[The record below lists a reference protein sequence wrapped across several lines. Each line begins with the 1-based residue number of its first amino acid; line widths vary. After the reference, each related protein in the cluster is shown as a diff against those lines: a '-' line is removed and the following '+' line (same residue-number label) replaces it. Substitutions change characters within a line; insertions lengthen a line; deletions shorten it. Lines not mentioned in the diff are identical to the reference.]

1 MGGFTMKSRLLKG
14 ISCLLAC
21 VMLLEATLLYF
32 TKDVYSNEN
41 VIALKKE
48 AVKWIEDSQNE
59 DGSWGKS
66 LGIYNTAEV
75 LKYTGKQN
83 LSGDVRE
90 KAVKYLDTAYEN
102 NNDDLYRKNS
112 INEITTED
120 KIKKIIKMQ
129 NNDGSFSVSD
139 EYKGD
144 IFDTLLAL
152 EAMLSSELMNKK
164 SMEKAVLFVLSNQK
178 EDGSFSYTGK
188 KDGGV
193 YITAYAAFILK
204 KYISENGGKESEK
217 LALNRANEY
226 LVSKENEIIGNDEES
241 LMNLLMITIA
251 LTEIDANRTL
261 QRIEKAGKE
270 IKQDGSLNQDECLT
284 AMFVYAIDEYLTF
297 VRDESVISGPQITG
311 IAINSDENITAYTD
325 IKVVPEIIGIND
337 EKHEVSVC
345 MGNESTAYVKG
356 TETDDGY
363 VINTKNLEPGEYYI
377 VTMVT
382 DKESGQVLAI
392 KRKQVEIS
400 EGIKIFKSVL
410 NYSPKAV
417 SVNTKKEI
425 KFKLKAEM
433 GTNTDTDI
441 DININVENQNGE
453 NVYKDNHSIEAGTNT
468 KYIECN
474 DFSFISQANTA
485 DLYTVT
491 VRYKNK
497 NTVIKTD
504 RALIKVFDEENENRI
519 DIKYEAD
526 KDEIN
531 DDDTHVNVK
540 FNMQGI
546 GLSENIKR
554 RPMDI
559 VIILDNSGSMRTEDW
574 KNAEEGAKIIVNY
587 MQPEDRALI
596 RYVNRGNA
604 ETGFSNDKEY
614 LNEVLSRGVWL
625 WGGTPIYSSINNSI
639 NDLKN
644 SEYRDKVIY
653 LFSDGE
659 RWGDS
664 PEINVKELKDLNIT
678 IYSVFLEANASEES
692 RVEAKKTMQYIAD
705 ISDGV
710 ALSAPTN
717 DEIAECVAKL
727 ANDIFMVAGKN
738 IELKMKLNKDINPDD
753 IEFSNAPDEIIKND
767 DGTNTLLFKT
777 GYLSVGQDNN
787 MEMKVP
793 VTGIADDEIINL
805 MDEITLS
812 YTNEND
818 EKVELKLDPLTVK
831 RKITTEIVE
840 TEPETKQSTE
850 EAVDKKGI
858 YAKNVIP
865 KESDEQGKAIKGN
878 VSVDNTDMET
888 GDTAKIS
895 YVIENKGQEKEN
907 GILKISAINIK
918 NKNVTE
924 LENKETKI
932 GQGDKI
938 TETIDTDT
946 SLLGEGNFLIIYQFV
961 TDDEVILLD
970 EAGFKLTDHAYNFK
984 IQCTDGGSIISET
997 NDAYKEGQSISLEAK
1012 ADDGYIFAGWECD
1025 YGAFSD
1031 RYDKS
1036 TMFTMPGNDVTV
1048 KAVFAKKKNMEN
1060 HDNSISE
1067 YVTKDNSGENPGNEI
1082 TTQKAV
1088 KKDGNSNVKG
1098 RSEKSEKNSA
1108 TTKGKHEKNAN
1119 ISGKHKKWYGK
1130 NDSIKKNS
1138 DGIKTYNV
1146 DENNQNNKEIKSG
1159 SPVKTGDFE
1168 TRKTIAA
1175 LMIIQFISIIVII
1188 FMAGKKEKEE
1198 Q

>member
-120 KIKKIIKMQ
+120 KIKEIIKMQ

-144 IFDTLLAL
+144 TFDTLLAL

-226 LVSKENEIIGNDEES
+226 LVSKESEIIGNDEES

-345 MGNESTAYVKG
+345 MGNASTAYVKG

-363 VINTKNLEPGEYYI
+363 VINTKNMKPGEYYI

-382 DKESGQVLAI
+382 DKESGQVLSI

-497 NTVIKTD
+497 NMVIKTD

-526 KDEIN
+526 KDEIT
-531 DDDTHVNVK
+531 DDDKYVNVK
-540 FNMQGI
+540 FDMQGI

-596 RYVNRGNA
+596 RYINKGNA
-604 ETGFSNDKEY
+604 ITAFSNDKEY
-614 LNEVLSRGVWL
+614 LNEVLNRGVWL
-625 WGGTPIYSSINNSI
+625 WGGTPIYGSINNSI
-639 NDLKN
+639 NDFKN
-644 SEYRDKVIY
+644 SENRDKVIY

-659 RWGDS
+659 RSADS
-664 PEINVKELKDLNIT
+664 GTLNVKQITEQNIT
-678 IYSVFLEANASEES
+678 IYSVFLESNASESS

-787 MEMKVP
+787 MEMKMP
-793 VTGIADDEIINL
+793 VSVSGNEEIINL

-818 EKVELKLDPLTVK
+818 EKVELKLDPLTIK

-858 YAKNVIP
+858 YAKNIIP

-888 GDTAKIS
+888 GDAAKIS

-924 LENKETKI
+924 LEI
-932 GQGDKI
+932 
-938 TETIDTDT
+938 
-946 SLLGEGNFLIIYQFV
+946 
-961 TDDEVILLD
+961 
-970 EAGFKLTDHAYNFK
+970 
-984 IQCTDGGSIISET
+984 
-997 NDAYKEGQSISLEAK
+997 
-1012 ADDGYIFAGWECD
+1012 
-1025 YGAFSD
+1025 
-1031 RYDKS
+1031 
-1036 TMFTMPGNDVTV
+1036 
-1048 KAVFAKKKNMEN
+1048 
-1060 HDNSISE
+1060 
-1067 YVTKDNSGENPGNEI
+1067 
-1082 TTQKAV
+1082 
-1088 KKDGNSNVKG
+1088 
-1098 RSEKSEKNSA
+1098 
-1108 TTKGKHEKNAN
+1108 
-1119 ISGKHKKWYGK
+1119 
-1130 NDSIKKNS
+1130 
-1138 DGIKTYNV
+1138 
-1146 DENNQNNKEIKSG
+1146 
-1159 SPVKTGDFE
+1159 
-1168 TRKTIAA
+1168 RK
-1175 LMIIQFISIIVII
+1175 
-1188 FMAGKKEKEE
+1188 
-1198 Q
+1198 

>member
-1 MGGFTMKSRLLKG
+1 MKSRLLKG

-32 TKDVYSNEN
+32 SKDVYSNEN

-144 IFDTLLAL
+144 TFDTLLAL

-164 SMEKAVLFVLSNQK
+164 SMEKAVIFVLSNQK
-178 EDGSFSYTGK
+178 EDGSFSYNGK

-226 LVSKENEIIGNDEES
+226 LISKESEIIGNDEES

-311 IAINSDENITAYTD
+311 IVINSDENITAYTD

-363 VINTKNLEPGEYYI
+363 VINTKNMEPGEYYI

-382 DKESGQVLAI
+382 DKESGQVVAI

-474 DFSFISQANTA
+474 DFSFMSQADTD

-546 GLSENIKR
+546 GLSETIKR

-574 KNAEEGAKIIVNY
+574 NISEEGAKIIVNY

-717 DEIAECVAKL
+717 DEITECVAKL

-767 DGTNTLLFKT
+767 DGTNTLLFKQ
-777 GYLSVGQDNN
+777 GYISVGQDNN
-787 MEMKVP
+787 MEMKMP
-793 VTGIADDEIINL
+793 VSVSGNEEIINL

-818 EKVELKLDPLTVK
+818 EKVELKLDPLTIK

-932 GQGDKI
+932 GQGEKI

-961 TDDEVILLD
+961 TDDEVILMD

-984 IQCTDGGSIISET
+984 IQCSDGGSVVSKFMET
-997 NDAYKEGQSISLEAK
+997 YKEGQTISLKAK

-1067 YVTKDNSGENPGNEI
+1067 SVTKDNSGEKPGNEI

-1108 TTKGKHEKNAN
+1108 STKEKHEKNAN
-1119 ISGKHKKWYGK
+1119 ISGKHKKEYGK

>member
-120 KIKKIIKMQ
+120 KIKEIIKMQ

-363 VINTKNLEPGEYYI
+363 VINTKNMEPGEYYI

-382 DKESGQVLAI
+382 DKESGQVVAI

-417 SVNTKKEI
+417 SVNTK
-425 KFKLKAEM
+425 
-433 GTNTDTDI
+433 
-441 DININVENQNGE
+441 
-453 NVYKDNHSIEAGTNT
+453 
-468 KYIECN
+468 YIECN
-474 DFSFISQANTA
+474 DFSFMSQADTD

-526 KDEIN
+526 KDEIT
-531 DDDTHVNVK
+531 DDDKYVNVK
-540 FNMQGI
+540 FDMQGI

-664 PEINVKELKDLNIT
+664 PEINVNELKDLNIT

-777 GYLSVGQDNN
+777 GYISVGQDNN
-787 MEMKVP
+787 MEMKMP
-793 VTGIADDEIINL
+793 VSVSGNEEIINL

-818 EKVELKLDPLTVK
+818 EKVELKLDPLTIK

-850 EAVDKKGI
+850 ETVDKKTT
-858 YAKNVIP
+858 YAKNILP

-932 GQGDKI
+932 GQGEKI

-961 TDDEVILLD
+961 TDDEVILMD

-984 IQCTDGGSIISET
+984 IQCSDGGSVVSKFMET
-997 NDAYKEGQSISLEAK
+997 YKEGQTISLKAK

-1067 YVTKDNSGENPGNEI
+1067 SVTKDNSGEKPGNEI
-1082 TTQKAV
+1082 TTQKVV

-1108 TTKGKHEKNAN
+1108 TTKEKHEKNAN
-1119 ISGKHKKWYGK
+1119 ISGKHKKEYGK

>member
-1 MGGFTMKSRLLKG
+1 MKSRLLKG

-120 KIKKIIKMQ
+120 KIKEIIKMQ

-144 IFDTLLAL
+144 TFDTLLAL

-226 LVSKENEIIGNDEES
+226 LVSKESEIIGNDEES

-345 MGNESTAYVKG
+345 MGNASTAYVKG

-363 VINTKNLEPGEYYI
+363 VINTKNMKPGEYYI

-382 DKESGQVLAI
+382 DKESGQVLSI

-497 NTVIKTD
+497 NMVIKTD

-526 KDEIN
+526 KDEIT
-531 DDDTHVNVK
+531 DDDKYVNVK
-540 FNMQGI
+540 FDMQGI

-596 RYVNRGNA
+596 RYINKGNA
-604 ETGFSNDKEY
+604 ITAFSNDKEY
-614 LNEVLSRGVWL
+614 LNEVLNRGVWL
-625 WGGTPIYSSINNSI
+625 WGGTPIYGSINNSI
-639 NDLKN
+639 NDFKN
-644 SEYRDKVIY
+644 SENRDKVIY

-659 RWGDS
+659 RSADS
-664 PEINVKELKDLNIT
+664 GTLNVKQITEQNIT
-678 IYSVFLEANASEES
+678 IYSVFLESNASESS

-787 MEMKVP
+787 MEMKMP
-793 VTGIADDEIINL
+793 VSVSGNEEIINL

-818 EKVELKLDPLTVK
+818 EKVELKLDPLTIK

-858 YAKNVIP
+858 YAKNIIP

-888 GDTAKIS
+888 GDAAKIS

-924 LENKETKI
+924 LENKEVEI
-932 GQGDKI
+932 GQGEKI

-946 SLLGEGNFLIIYQFV
+946 SLLGEGNFLIIYQLV
-961 TDDEVILLD
+961 TDDEVILMD

-984 IQCTDGGSIISET
+984 IQCTDGGSVVSKFMET
-997 NDAYKEGQSISLEAK
+997 YKEGQTISLEAK
-1012 ADDGYIFAGWECD
+1012 ADDGYIFAGWECN

-1067 YVTKDNSGENPGNEI
+1067 SVTKDNSGEKPGNEF

-1098 RSEKSEKNSA
+1098 RSEKNSA
-1108 TTKGKHEKNAN
+1108 TTKEKHEKNAN
-1119 ISGKHKKWYGK
+1119 ISGKHKKGYGK
-1130 NDSIKKNS
+1130 DDSIKKNS
-1138 DGIKTYNV
+1138 GGTKTYNV
-1146 DENNQNNKEIKSG
+1146 DENNQNNKEVKSG

-1188 FMAGKKEKEE
+1188 FMAGKKKKEE

>member
-1 MGGFTMKSRLLKG
+1 MKSRLLKG

-32 TKDVYSNEN
+32 SKDVYSNEN

-144 IFDTLLAL
+144 TFDTLLAL

-178 EDGSFSYTGK
+178 EDGSFSYNGK

-226 LVSKENEIIGNDEES
+226 LISKESEIIGNDEES

-311 IAINSDENITAYTD
+311 IVINSDENITAYTD

-363 VINTKNLEPGEYYI
+363 VINTKNMEPGEYYI

-382 DKESGQVLAI
+382 DKESGQVVAI

-474 DFSFISQANTA
+474 DFSFMSQADTD

-546 GLSENIKR
+546 GLSETIKR

-574 KNAEEGAKIIVNY
+574 NISEEGAKIIVNY

-717 DEIAECVAKL
+717 DEITECVAKL

-767 DGTNTLLFKT
+767 DGTNTLLFKQ

-787 MEMKVP
+787 IEMKVP

-831 RKITTEIVE
+831 RRITTEIVE

-858 YAKNVIP
+858 YAKMLSQRKVT
-865 KESDEQGKAIKGN
+865 SR
-878 VSVDNTDMET
+878 
-888 GDTAKIS
+888 
-895 YVIENKGQEKEN
+895 EKPLRE
-907 GILKISAINIK
+907 
-918 NKNVTE
+918 
-924 LENKETKI
+924 
-932 GQGDKI
+932 
-938 TETIDTDT
+938 
-946 SLLGEGNFLIIYQFV
+946 
-961 TDDEVILLD
+961 
-970 EAGFKLTDHAYNFK
+970 
-984 IQCTDGGSIISET
+984 
-997 NDAYKEGQSISLEAK
+997 
-1012 ADDGYIFAGWECD
+1012 
-1025 YGAFSD
+1025 
-1031 RYDKS
+1031 
-1036 TMFTMPGNDVTV
+1036 M
-1048 KAVFAKKKNMEN
+1048 
-1060 HDNSISE
+1060 
-1067 YVTKDNSGENPGNEI
+1067 
-1082 TTQKAV
+1082 
-1088 KKDGNSNVKG
+1088 
-1098 RSEKSEKNSA
+1098 
-1108 TTKGKHEKNAN
+1108 
-1119 ISGKHKKWYGK
+1119 
-1130 NDSIKKNS
+1130 
-1138 DGIKTYNV
+1138 
-1146 DENNQNNKEIKSG
+1146 
-1159 SPVKTGDFE
+1159 
-1168 TRKTIAA
+1168 
-1175 LMIIQFISIIVII
+1175 
-1188 FMAGKKEKEE
+1188 
-1198 Q
+1198 

>member
-120 KIKKIIKMQ
+120 KIKEIIKMQ

-144 IFDTLLAL
+144 TFDTLLAL

-178 EDGSFSYTGK
+178 EDGSFSYNGK

-226 LVSKENEIIGNDEES
+226 LISKESEIIGNDEES

-311 IAINSDENITAYTD
+311 IVINSDENITAYTD

-363 VINTKNLEPGEYYI
+363 VINTKNMEPGEYYI

-382 DKESGQVLAI
+382 DKESGQVVAI

-474 DFSFISQANTA
+474 DFSFMSQADTD

-546 GLSENIKR
+546 GLSETIKR

-574 KNAEEGAKIIVNY
+574 NISEEGAKIIVNY

-717 DEIAECVAKL
+717 DEITECVAKL

-767 DGTNTLLFKT
+767 DGTNTLLFKQ

-787 MEMKVP
+787 IEMKVP

-831 RKITTEIVE
+831 RRITTEIVE

-932 GQGDKI
+932 GQGEKI

-961 TDDEVILLD
+961 TDDEVILMD

-984 IQCTDGGSIISET
+984 IQCSDGGSVVSKFMET
-997 NDAYKEGQSISLEAK
+997 YKEGQTISLKAK

-1067 YVTKDNSGENPGNEI
+1067 SVTKDNSGEKPGNEI
-1082 TTQKAV
+1082 TTQKVV

-1108 TTKGKHEKNAN
+1108 ITKEEHEKNAN
-1119 ISGKHKKWYGK
+1119 ISGKHKKEYGK

>member
-1 MGGFTMKSRLLKG
+1 MKSRLLKG

-120 KIKKIIKMQ
+120 KIKEIIKMQ

-144 IFDTLLAL
+144 TFDTLLAL

-226 LVSKENEIIGNDEES
+226 LVSKESEIIGNDEES

-345 MGNESTAYVKG
+345 MGNASTAYVKG

-363 VINTKNLEPGEYYI
+363 VINTKNMKPGEYYI

-382 DKESGQVLAI
+382 DKESGQVLSI

-497 NTVIKTD
+497 NMVIKTD

-526 KDEIN
+526 KDEIT
-531 DDDTHVNVK
+531 DDDKYVNVK
-540 FNMQGI
+540 FDMQGI

-596 RYVNRGNA
+596 RYINKGNA
-604 ETGFSNDKEY
+604 ITAFSNDKEY
-614 LNEVLSRGVWL
+614 LNEVLNRGVWL
-625 WGGTPIYSSINNSI
+625 WGGTPIYGSINNSI
-639 NDLKN
+639 NDFKN
-644 SEYRDKVIY
+644 SENRDKVIY

-659 RWGDS
+659 RSADS
-664 PEINVKELKDLNIT
+664 GTLNVKQITEQNIT
-678 IYSVFLEANASEES
+678 IYSVFLESNASESS

-787 MEMKVP
+787 MEMKMP
-793 VTGIADDEIINL
+793 VSVSGNEEIINL

-818 EKVELKLDPLTVK
+818 EKVELKLDPLTIK

-858 YAKNVIP
+858 YAKNIIP

-888 GDTAKIS
+888 GDAAKIS

-924 LENKETKI
+924 LENKEVEI
-932 GQGDKI
+932 GQGEKI

-946 SLLGEGNFLIIYQFV
+946 SLLGEGNFLIIYQLV
-961 TDDEVILLD
+961 TDDEVILMD

-984 IQCTDGGSIISET
+984 IQCTDGGSVVSKFMET
-997 NDAYKEGQSISLEAK
+997 YKEGQTISLEAK
-1012 ADDGYIFAGWECD
+1012 ADDGYIFAGWECN

-1067 YVTKDNSGENPGNEI
+1067 SVTKDNSGEKPGNEF

-1098 RSEKSEKNSA
+1098 RSEKNSA
-1108 TTKGKHEKNAN
+1108 TTKEKHEKNAN
-1119 ISGKHKKWYGK
+1119 ISGKHKKGYGK
-1130 NDSIKKNS
+1130 DDSIKKNS
-1138 DGIKTYNV
+1138 GGTKTYNV
-1146 DENNQNNKEIKSG
+1146 DENNQNNKEVKSG

>member
-1 MGGFTMKSRLLKG
+1 M
-14 ISCLLAC
+14 
-21 VMLLEATLLYF
+21 
-32 TKDVYSNEN
+32 
-41 VIALKKE
+41 
-48 AVKWIEDSQNE
+48 KWIEDSQNE

-144 IFDTLLAL
+144 TFDTLLAL

-178 EDGSFSYTGK
+178 EDGSFSYNGK

-226 LVSKENEIIGNDEES
+226 LISKESEIIGNDEES

-345 MGNESTAYVKG
+345 MGNASTAYVKG

-363 VINTKNLEPGEYYI
+363 VINTKNMKPGEYYI

-382 DKESGQVLAI
+382 DKESGQVVAI

-497 NTVIKTD
+497 NMVIKTD

-526 KDEIN
+526 KDEIT
-531 DDDTHVNVK
+531 DDDKYVNVK
-540 FNMQGI
+540 FDMQGI

-559 VIILDNSGSMRTEDW
+559 VIILDNSRSMRTEDW

-596 RYVNRGNA
+596 RYINKGNA
-604 ETGFSNDKEY
+604 ITAFSNDKEY
-614 LNEVLSRGVWL
+614 LNEVLNRGVWL
-625 WGGTPIYSSINNSI
+625 WGGTPIYGSINNSI
-639 NDLKN
+639 NDFKN
-644 SEYRDKVIY
+644 SENRDKVIY

-659 RWGDS
+659 RSADS
-664 PEINVKELKDLNIT
+664 GTLNVKQITEQNIT
-678 IYSVFLEANASEES
+678 IYSVFLESNASESS
-692 RVEAKKTMQYIAD
+692 RAEAKKTMQYIAD

-777 GYLSVGQDNN
+777 GYISVGQDNN
-787 MEMKVP
+787 MEMKMP
-793 VTGIADDEIINL
+793 VSVSGNEEIINL

-818 EKVELKLDPLTVK
+818 EKVELKLDPLTIK

-961 TDDEVILLD
+961 TDDEVFLMD

-997 NDAYKEGQSISLEAK
+997 NDAYKEGQSISLEAV
-1012 ADDGYIFAGWECD
+1012 ADEGYIFAGWECD

-1048 KAVFAKKKNMEN
+1048 KAIFAKKKNMEN

-1067 YVTKDNSGENPGNEI
+1067 YVTKDNSGEKPGNEI

-1119 ISGKHKKWYGK
+1119 ISGKHKKGYGK

>member
-1 MGGFTMKSRLLKG
+1 MRM
-14 ISCLLAC
+14 AP
-21 VMLLEATLLYF
+21 
-32 TKDVYSNEN
+32 
-41 VIALKKE
+41 
-48 AVKWIEDSQNE
+48 
-59 DGSWGKS
+59 WGKS

-120 KIKKIIKMQ
+120 KIKEIIKIQ

-144 IFDTLLAL
+144 TFDTLLAL

-226 LVSKENEIIGNDEES
+226 LISKESEIIGNDEES

-311 IAINSDENITAYTD
+311 IAINSDENINAYTD

-337 EKHEVSVC
+337 EKHKVSVC
-345 MGNESTAYVKG
+345 MGNASTAYVKG

-363 VINTKNLEPGEYYI
+363 VINTKNMKPGEYYI

-453 NVYKDNHSIEAGTNT
+453 NVYKDNRNIDADANT

-474 DFSFISQANTA
+474 DFSFMSQADTD

-526 KDEIN
+526 KDEIT
-531 DDDTHVNVK
+531 DDDKYVNVK
-540 FNMQGI
+540 FDMQGI

-574 KNAEEGAKIIVNY
+574 NISEEGAKIIVNY

-767 DGTNTLLFKT
+767 DGTNTLLFKQ

-924 LENKETKI
+924 LENKEVEI

-938 TETIDTDT
+938 TEIIDTDT

-961 TDDEVILLD
+961 TDDEVILMD

-997 NDAYKEGQSISLEAK
+997 NDAYKEGQSISLEAV
-1012 ADDGYIFAGWECD
+1012 ADEGYIFAGWECD

-1048 KAVFAKKKNMEN
+1048 KAIFAKKKNMEN

-1067 YVTKDNSGENPGNEI
+1067 YVTKDNSGEKPGNEI

-1119 ISGKHKKWYGK
+1119 ISGKHKKGYGK

>member
-1 MGGFTMKSRLLKG
+1 MKSRLLKG

-120 KIKKIIKMQ
+120 KIKEIIKMQ

-144 IFDTLLAL
+144 TFDTLLAL

-178 EDGSFSYTGK
+178 EDGSFSYNGK

-226 LVSKENEIIGNDEES
+226 LISKESEIIGNDEES

-311 IAINSDENITAYTD
+311 IVINSDENITAYTD

-363 VINTKNLEPGEYYI
+363 VINTKNMEPGEYYI

-382 DKESGQVLAI
+382 DKESGQVVAI

-474 DFSFISQANTA
+474 DFSFMSQADTD

-546 GLSENIKR
+546 GLSETIKR

-574 KNAEEGAKIIVNY
+574 NISEEGAKIIVNY

-717 DEIAECVAKL
+717 DEITECVAKL

-767 DGTNTLLFKT
+767 DGTNTLLFKQ
-777 GYLSVGQDNN
+777 GYISVGQDNN
-787 MEMKVP
+787 MEMKMP
-793 VTGIADDEIINL
+793 VSVSGNEEIINL

-831 RKITTEIVE
+831 RRITTEIVE

-932 GQGDKI
+932 GQGEKI

-961 TDDEVILLD
+961 TDDEVILMD

-984 IQCTDGGSIISET
+984 IQCSDGGSVVSKFMET
-997 NDAYKEGQSISLEAK
+997 YKEGQTISLKAK

-1067 YVTKDNSGENPGNEI
+1067 SVTKDNSGEKPGNEI

-1108 TTKGKHEKNAN
+1108 STKEKHEKNAN
-1119 ISGKHKKWYGK
+1119 ISGKHKKEYGK

>member
-1 MGGFTMKSRLLKG
+1 MKSRLLKG

-48 AVKWIEDSQNE
+48 TVKWIEDSQNE

-90 KAVKYLDTAYEN
+90 KAVRYLDTAYEN

-120 KIKKIIKMQ
+120 KIKEIIKMQ

-226 LVSKENEIIGNDEES
+226 LISKESEIIGNDEES

-261 QRIEKAGKE
+261 QRIEKVGKE

-311 IAINSDENITAYTD
+311 IVINSDENITAYTD

-363 VINTKNLEPGEYYI
+363 VINTKNMEPGEYYI

-382 DKESGQVLAI
+382 DKESGQVVAI

-474 DFSFISQANTA
+474 DFSFMSQADTD

-546 GLSENIKR
+546 GLSETIKR

-574 KNAEEGAKIIVNY
+574 NISEEGAKIIVNY

-625 WGGTPIYSSINNSI
+625 WGGTPIYSSI

-710 ALSAPTN
+710 ALTAPTN
-717 DEIAECVAKL
+717 DEITECVAKL

-777 GYLSVGQDNN
+777 GYISVGQDNN

-818 EKVELKLDPLTVK
+818 EKVELKLDPLTIK

-850 EAVDKKGI
+850 EVDKKGI

-961 TDDEVILLD
+961 TDDEVILMD

-997 NDAYKEGQSISLEAK
+997 NDAYKEGQSISLEAV
-1012 ADDGYIFAGWECD
+1012 ADEGYIFAGWECD

-1067 YVTKDNSGENPGNEI
+1067 SVTKDNSGEKPGNEI
-1082 TTQKAV
+1082 TTQKVV

-1108 TTKGKHEKNAN
+1108 TTKEKHEKNAN
-1119 ISGKHKKWYGK
+1119 ISGKHKKEYGK

>member
-1 MGGFTMKSRLLKG
+1 MKSRLLKG

-120 KIKKIIKMQ
+120 KIKEIIKMQ

-144 IFDTLLAL
+144 TFDTLLAL

-345 MGNESTAYVKG
+345 MGNASTAYVKG

-363 VINTKNLEPGEYYI
+363 VINTKNMKPGEYYI

-497 NTVIKTD
+497 NMVIKTD

-526 KDEIN
+526 KDEIT
-531 DDDTHVNVK
+531 DDDKYVNVK
-540 FNMQGI
+540 FDMQGI

-767 DGTNTLLFKT
+767 DGTNTLLFKQ

-932 GQGDKI
+932 GQGEKI

-961 TDDEVILLD
+961 TDDEVILMD

-984 IQCTDGGSIISET
+984 IQCSDGGSVVSKFMET
-997 NDAYKEGQSISLEAK
+997 YKEGQTISLKAK

-1067 YVTKDNSGENPGNEI
+1067 SVTKDNSGEKPGNEI

-1108 TTKGKHEKNAN
+1108 STKEKHEKNAN
-1119 ISGKHKKWYGK
+1119 ISGKHKKEYGK

>member
-1 MGGFTMKSRLLKG
+1 MKSRLLKG

-32 TKDVYSNEN
+32 SKDVYSNEN

-144 IFDTLLAL
+144 TFDTLLAL

-178 EDGSFSYTGK
+178 EDGSFSYNGK

-226 LVSKENEIIGNDEES
+226 LISKESEIIGNDEES

-311 IAINSDENITAYTD
+311 IVINSDENITAYTD

-363 VINTKNLEPGEYYI
+363 VINTKNMEPGEYYI

-382 DKESGQVLAI
+382 DKESGQVVAI

-474 DFSFISQANTA
+474 DFSFMSQADTD

-546 GLSENIKR
+546 GLSETIKR

-574 KNAEEGAKIIVNY
+574 NISEEGAKIIVNY

-717 DEIAECVAKL
+717 DEITECVAKL

-767 DGTNTLLFKT
+767 DGTNTLLFKQ

-787 MEMKVP
+787 IEMKVP

-831 RKITTEIVE
+831 RRITTEIVE

-932 GQGDKI
+932 G
-938 TETIDTDT
+938 
-946 SLLGEGNFLIIYQFV
+946 
-961 TDDEVILLD
+961 
-970 EAGFKLTDHAYNFK
+970 
-984 IQCTDGGSIISET
+984 
-997 NDAYKEGQSISLEAK
+997 
-1012 ADDGYIFAGWECD
+1012 
-1025 YGAFSD
+1025 
-1031 RYDKS
+1031 
-1036 TMFTMPGNDVTV
+1036 
-1048 KAVFAKKKNMEN
+1048 
-1060 HDNSISE
+1060 
-1067 YVTKDNSGENPGNEI
+1067 
-1082 TTQKAV
+1082 
-1088 KKDGNSNVKG
+1088 
-1098 RSEKSEKNSA
+1098 
-1108 TTKGKHEKNAN
+1108 
-1119 ISGKHKKWYGK
+1119 
-1130 NDSIKKNS
+1130 
-1138 DGIKTYNV
+1138 
-1146 DENNQNNKEIKSG
+1146 
-1159 SPVKTGDFE
+1159 
-1168 TRKTIAA
+1168 
-1175 LMIIQFISIIVII
+1175 
-1188 FMAGKKEKEE
+1188 
-1198 Q
+1198 

>member
-1 MGGFTMKSRLLKG
+1 
-14 ISCLLAC
+14 
-21 VMLLEATLLYF
+21 
-32 TKDVYSNEN
+32 
-41 VIALKKE
+41 
-48 AVKWIEDSQNE
+48 
-59 DGSWGKS
+59 
-66 LGIYNTAEV
+66 
-75 LKYTGKQN
+75 
-83 LSGDVRE
+83 
-90 KAVKYLDTAYEN
+90 
-102 NNDDLYRKNS
+102 
-112 INEITTED
+112 
-120 KIKKIIKMQ
+120 
-129 NNDGSFSVSD
+129 
-139 EYKGD
+139 
-144 IFDTLLAL
+144 
-152 EAMLSSELMNKK
+152 
-164 SMEKAVLFVLSNQK
+164 
-178 EDGSFSYTGK
+178 
-188 KDGGV
+188 
-193 YITAYAAFILK
+193 
-204 KYISENGGKESEK
+204 
-217 LALNRANEY
+217 
-226 LVSKENEIIGNDEES
+226 
-241 LMNLLMITIA
+241 MITIA

-363 VINTKNLEPGEYYI
+363 VINTKNMEPGEYYI

-410 NYSPKAV
+410 NYSPKSV

-425 KFKLKAEM
+425 KFKLRAET
-433 GTNTDTDI
+433 GINTNTDI

-453 NVYKDNHSIEAGTNT
+453 NVYEDNRNIDADANT

-474 DFSFISQANTA
+474 DFSFMSQADTD

-526 KDEIN
+526 KDEIT
-531 DDDTHVNVK
+531 DDDKYVNVK
-540 FNMQGI
+540 FDMQGI

-717 DEIAECVAKL
+717 DEITECVAKL

-767 DGTNTLLFKT
+767 DGTNTLLFKQ

-787 MEMKVP
+787 IEMKVP

-831 RKITTEIVE
+831 RRITTEIVE

-932 GQGDKI
+932 GQGEKI

-961 TDDEVILLD
+961 TDDEVILMD

-984 IQCTDGGSIISET
+984 IQCSDGGSVVSKFMET
-997 NDAYKEGQSISLEAK
+997 YKEGQTISLKAK

-1067 YVTKDNSGENPGNEI
+1067 SVTKDNSGEKPGNEI

-1108 TTKGKHEKNAN
+1108 TTKEEHEKNAN
-1119 ISGKHKKWYGK
+1119 ISGKHKKEYGK

>member
-120 KIKKIIKMQ
+120 KIKEIIKIQ

-144 IFDTLLAL
+144 TFDTLLAL

-226 LVSKENEIIGNDEES
+226 LISKESEIIGNDEES

-311 IAINSDENITAYTD
+311 IAINSDENINAYTD

-337 EKHEVSVC
+337 EKHKVSVC
-345 MGNESTAYVKG
+345 MGNASTAYVKG

-363 VINTKNLEPGEYYI
+363 VINTKNMKPGEYYI

-453 NVYKDNHSIEAGTNT
+453 NVYKDNRNIDADANT

-474 DFSFISQANTA
+474 DFSFMSQADTD

-526 KDEIN
+526 KDEIT
-531 DDDTHVNVK
+531 DDDKYVNVK
-540 FNMQGI
+540 FDMQGI

-574 KNAEEGAKIIVNY
+574 NISEEGAKIIVNY

-767 DGTNTLLFKT
+767 DGTNTLLFKQ

-924 LENKETKI
+924 LENKEVEI

-938 TETIDTDT
+938 TEIIDTDT

-961 TDDEVILLD
+961 TDDEVILMD

-997 NDAYKEGQSISLEAK
+997 NDAYKEGQSISLEAV
-1012 ADDGYIFAGWECD
+1012 ADEGYIFAGWECD

-1048 KAVFAKKKNMEN
+1048 KAIFAKKKNMEN

-1067 YVTKDNSGENPGNEI
+1067 YVTKDNSGEKPGNEI

-1119 ISGKHKKWYGK
+1119 ISGKHKKGYGK

>member
-1 MGGFTMKSRLLKG
+1 MKSRLLKG

-120 KIKKIIKMQ
+120 KIKEIIKMQ

-363 VINTKNLEPGEYYI
+363 VINTKHMKPGEYYI

-382 DKESGQVLAI
+382 DKESGQVVAI

-417 SVNTKKEI
+417 SVNTK
-425 KFKLKAEM
+425 
-433 GTNTDTDI
+433 
-441 DININVENQNGE
+441 
-453 NVYKDNHSIEAGTNT
+453 
-468 KYIECN
+468 YIECN
-474 DFSFISQANTA
+474 DFSFMSQADTD

-526 KDEIN
+526 KDEIT
-531 DDDTHVNVK
+531 DDDKYVNVK
-540 FNMQGI
+540 FDMQGI

-777 GYLSVGQDNN
+777 GYISVGQDNN
-787 MEMKVP
+787 MEMKMP
-793 VTGIADDEIINL
+793 VSVSGNEEIINL

-818 EKVELKLDPLTVK
+818 EKVELKLDPLTIK

-850 EAVDKKGI
+850 ETVDKKTT
-858 YAKNVIP
+858 YAKNILP

-932 GQGDKI
+932 GQGEKI

-961 TDDEVILLD
+961 TDDEVILMD

-984 IQCTDGGSIISET
+984 IQCSDGGSVVSKFMET
-997 NDAYKEGQSISLEAK
+997 YKEGQTISLKAK

-1067 YVTKDNSGENPGNEI
+1067 SVTKDNSGEKPGNEI
-1082 TTQKAV
+1082 TTQKVV

-1108 TTKGKHEKNAN
+1108 TTKEKHEKNAN
-1119 ISGKHKKWYGK
+1119 ISGKHKKEYGK

>member
-1 MGGFTMKSRLLKG
+1 
-14 ISCLLAC
+14 
-21 VMLLEATLLYF
+21 
-32 TKDVYSNEN
+32 
-41 VIALKKE
+41 
-48 AVKWIEDSQNE
+48 
-59 DGSWGKS
+59 
-66 LGIYNTAEV
+66 
-75 LKYTGKQN
+75 
-83 LSGDVRE
+83 
-90 KAVKYLDTAYEN
+90 
-102 NNDDLYRKNS
+102 
-112 INEITTED
+112 
-120 KIKKIIKMQ
+120 
-129 NNDGSFSVSD
+129 
-139 EYKGD
+139 
-144 IFDTLLAL
+144 
-152 EAMLSSELMNKK
+152 
-164 SMEKAVLFVLSNQK
+164 
-178 EDGSFSYTGK
+178 
-188 KDGGV
+188 
-193 YITAYAAFILK
+193 
-204 KYISENGGKESEK
+204 
-217 LALNRANEY
+217 
-226 LVSKENEIIGNDEES
+226 
-241 LMNLLMITIA
+241 
-251 LTEIDANRTL
+251 
-261 QRIEKAGKE
+261 
-270 IKQDGSLNQDECLT
+270 
-284 AMFVYAIDEYLTF
+284 
-297 VRDESVISGPQITG
+297 
-311 IAINSDENITAYTD
+311 
-325 IKVVPEIIGIND
+325 
-337 EKHEVSVC
+337 
-345 MGNESTAYVKG
+345 
-356 TETDDGY
+356 
-363 VINTKNLEPGEYYI
+363 
-377 VTMVT
+377 MVT

-453 NVYKDNHSIEAGTNT
+453 NVYEDNRNIDADANT

-474 DFSFISQANTA
+474 DFSFMSQADTD

-546 GLSENIKR
+546 GLSETIKR

-559 VIILDNSGSMRTEDW
+559 VIILDNSASMGDKDW
-574 KNAEEGAKIIVNY
+574 KNAVEGARIITNY
-587 MQPEDRALI
+587 IQPEDRVLI
-596 RYVNRGNA
+596 RYINLNNPACKFISDKKSLNQVLDNVNKNI
-604 ETGFSNDKEY
+604 NY
-614 LNEVLSRGVWL
+614 

-639 NDLKN
+639 NDFKN
-644 SEYRDKVIY
+644 SENRDKVIY

-659 RWGDS
+659 RSADS
-664 PEINVKELKDLNIT
+664 GTLNVKQITEQNIT
-678 IYSVFLEANASEES
+678 IYSVFLESNASESS
-692 RVEAKKTMQYIAD
+692 RAEAKKTMQYIAD

-710 ALSAPTN
+710 ALTAPTN
-717 DEIAECVAKL
+717 DEITECVAKL

-777 GYLSVGQDNN
+777 GYISVGQDNN

-818 EKVELKLDPLTVK
+818 EKVELKLDPLTIK

-850 EAVDKKGI
+850 ETVDKKAT
-858 YAKNVIP
+858 YAKNILP
-865 KESDEQGKAIKGN
+865 KESEKQGKAIKGN

-961 TDDEVILLD
+961 TDDEVILMD

-997 NDAYKEGQSISLEAK
+997 NDAYKEGQSISLEAV
-1012 ADDGYIFAGWECD
+1012 ADEGYIFAGWECD

-1048 KAVFAKKKNMEN
+1048 KAIFAKKKNMEN

-1067 YVTKDNSGENPGNEI
+1067 YVTKDNSGEKPDNEI

-1119 ISGKHKKWYGK
+1119 ISGKHKKGYGK

>member
-48 AVKWIEDSQNE
+48 TVKWIEDSQNE

-90 KAVKYLDTAYEN
+90 KAVRYLDTAYEN

-120 KIKKIIKMQ
+120 KIKEIIKMQ

-226 LVSKENEIIGNDEES
+226 LISKESEIIGNDEES

-261 QRIEKAGKE
+261 QRIEKVGKE

-311 IAINSDENITAYTD
+311 IVINSDENITAYTD

-363 VINTKNLEPGEYYI
+363 VINTKNMEPGEYYI

-382 DKESGQVLAI
+382 DKESGQVVAI

-474 DFSFISQANTA
+474 DFSFMSQADTD

-546 GLSENIKR
+546 GLSETIKR

-574 KNAEEGAKIIVNY
+574 NISEEGAKIIVNY

-692 RVEAKKTMQYIAD
+692 RAEAKKTMQYIAD

-710 ALSAPTN
+710 ALTAPTN
-717 DEIAECVAKL
+717 DEITECVAKL

-777 GYLSVGQDNN
+777 GYISVGQDNN

-818 EKVELKLDPLTVK
+818 EKVELKLDPLTIK

-850 EAVDKKGI
+850 ETVDKKTT
-858 YAKNVIP
+858 YAKNILP
-865 KESDEQGKAIKGN
+865 KESEKQGKAIKGN

-932 GQGDKI
+932 GQGEKI

-961 TDDEVILLD
+961 TDDEVILMD

-984 IQCTDGGSIISET
+984 IQCSDGGSVVSKFMET
-997 NDAYKEGQSISLEAK
+997 YKEGQTISLKAK

-1067 YVTKDNSGENPGNEI
+1067 SVTKDNSGEKPGNEI
-1082 TTQKAV
+1082 TTQKVV

-1108 TTKGKHEKNAN
+1108 TTKEKHEKNAN
-1119 ISGKHKKWYGK
+1119 ISGKHKKEYGK

>member
-1 MGGFTMKSRLLKG
+1 
-14 ISCLLAC
+14 
-21 VMLLEATLLYF
+21 
-32 TKDVYSNEN
+32 
-41 VIALKKE
+41 
-48 AVKWIEDSQNE
+48 
-59 DGSWGKS
+59 
-66 LGIYNTAEV
+66 
-75 LKYTGKQN
+75 
-83 LSGDVRE
+83 
-90 KAVKYLDTAYEN
+90 
-102 NNDDLYRKNS
+102 
-112 INEITTED
+112 
-120 KIKKIIKMQ
+120 
-129 NNDGSFSVSD
+129 
-139 EYKGD
+139 
-144 IFDTLLAL
+144 
-152 EAMLSSELMNKK
+152 
-164 SMEKAVLFVLSNQK
+164 
-178 EDGSFSYTGK
+178 
-188 KDGGV
+188 
-193 YITAYAAFILK
+193 
-204 KYISENGGKESEK
+204 
-217 LALNRANEY
+217 
-226 LVSKENEIIGNDEES
+226 
-241 LMNLLMITIA
+241 MNLLMITIA

-311 IAINSDENITAYTD
+311 IVINSDENITAYTD

-363 VINTKNLEPGEYYI
+363 VINTKNMEPGEYYI

-382 DKESGQVLAI
+382 DKESGQVVAI

-474 DFSFISQANTA
+474 DFSFMSQADTD

-546 GLSENIKR
+546 GLSETIKR

-574 KNAEEGAKIIVNY
+574 NISEEGAKIIVNY

-717 DEIAECVAKL
+717 DEITECVAKL

-767 DGTNTLLFKT
+767 DGTNTLLFKQ

-787 MEMKVP
+787 IEMKVP

-831 RKITTEIVE
+831 RRITTEIVE

-932 GQGDKI
+932 GQGEKI

-961 TDDEVILLD
+961 TDDEVILMD

-984 IQCTDGGSIISET
+984 IQCSDGGSVVSKFMET
-997 NDAYKEGQSISLEAK
+997 YKEGQTISLKAK

-1067 YVTKDNSGENPGNEI
+1067 SVTKDNSGEKPGNEI
-1082 TTQKAV
+1082 TTQKVV

-1108 TTKGKHEKNAN
+1108 ITKEEHEKNAN
-1119 ISGKHKKWYGK
+1119 ISGKHKKEYGK

>member
-1 MGGFTMKSRLLKG
+1 MRMAHG
-14 ISCLLAC
+14 
-21 VMLLEATLLYF
+21 
-32 TKDVYSNEN
+32 
-41 VIALKKE
+41 
-48 AVKWIEDSQNE
+48 
-59 DGSWGKS
+59 GKS

-120 KIKKIIKMQ
+120 KIKEIIKMQ

-144 IFDTLLAL
+144 TFDTLLAL

-164 SMEKAVLFVLSNQK
+164 SMEKAVLFVLSYQK

-193 YITAYAAFILK
+193 YITAYAAFIKK

-297 VRDESVISGPQITG
+297 VRDESVISGPKITG

-356 TETDDGY
+356 TETGDVY
-363 VINTKNLEPGEYYI
+363 VINTKNMKPGEYYI

-382 DKESGQVLAI
+382 DKESGQVVAI

-425 KFKLKAEM
+425 KFKLKAEI

-497 NTVIKTD
+497 NMVIKTD

-526 KDEIN
+526 KDEITDN
-531 DDDTHVNVK
+531 DKYVNVK
-540 FNMQGI
+540 FDMQGI

-596 RYVNRGNA
+596 RYINKGNA
-604 ETGFSNDKEY
+604 ITAFSNDKEY
-614 LNEVLSRGVWL
+614 LNEVLNRGVWL
-625 WGGTPIYSSINNSI
+625 WGGTPIYGSINNSI
-639 NDLKN
+639 NDFKN
-644 SEYRDKVIY
+644 SENRDKVIY

-659 RWGDS
+659 RSADS
-664 PEINVKELKDLNIT
+664 GTLNVKQITEQNIT
-678 IYSVFLEANASEES
+678 IYSVFLESNASESS
-692 RVEAKKTMQYIAD
+692 RAEAKKTMQYIAD

-753 IEFSNAPDEIIKND
+753 IEFSNAADEIIKND

-777 GYLSVGQDNN
+777 GYISVGQDNN
-787 MEMKVP
+787 MEMKMP
-793 VTGIADDEIINL
+793 VSVSGNEEIINL

-818 EKVELKLDPLTVK
+818 EKVELKLDPLTIK

-840 TEPETKQSTE
+840 AEPETKQSTE
-850 EAVDKKGI
+850 ETVDKKGI

-888 GDTAKIS
+888 GDAAKIS
-895 YVIENKGQEKEN
+895 CVIENKGQEKEN

-924 LENKETKI
+924 LENKEVEI

-938 TETIDTDT
+938 TETIDIDT

-961 TDDEVILLD
+961 TDDEVILMD

-984 IQCTDGGSIISET
+984 IQCTDGGSVVSKFMET
-997 NDAYKEGQSISLEAK
+997 YKEGQTISLEAK

-1048 KAVFAKKKNMEN
+1048 KAIFAKKKNMEN

-1067 YVTKDNSGENPGNEI
+1067 SVTKDNSGEKPGNEI
-1082 TTQKAV
+1082 TTQKVV

-1108 TTKGKHEKNAN
+1108 TTKEKYEKNAN
-1119 ISGKHKKWYGK
+1119 ISGKHKKEYGK

>member
-32 TKDVYSNEN
+32 SKDVYSNEN

-144 IFDTLLAL
+144 TFDTLLAL

-178 EDGSFSYTGK
+178 EDGSFSYNGK

-226 LVSKENEIIGNDEES
+226 LISKESEIIGNDEES

-311 IAINSDENITAYTD
+311 IVINSDENITAYTD

-363 VINTKNLEPGEYYI
+363 VINTKNMEPGEYYI

-382 DKESGQVLAI
+382 DKESGQVVAI

-474 DFSFISQANTA
+474 DFSFMSQADTD

-546 GLSENIKR
+546 GLSETIKR

-574 KNAEEGAKIIVNY
+574 NISEEGAKIIVNY

-710 ALSAPTN
+710 ALTAPTN
-717 DEIAECVAKL
+717 DEITECVAKL

-777 GYLSVGQDNN
+777 GYISVGQDNN

-818 EKVELKLDPLTVK
+818 EKVELKLDPLTIK

-850 EAVDKKGI
+850 EVDKKGI

-961 TDDEVILLD
+961 TDDEVILMD

-997 NDAYKEGQSISLEAK
+997 NDAYKEGQSISLEAV
-1012 ADDGYIFAGWECD
+1012 ADEGYIFAGWECD

-1067 YVTKDNSGENPGNEI
+1067 SVTKDNSGEKPGNEI
-1082 TTQKAV
+1082 TTQKVV

-1108 TTKGKHEKNAN
+1108 TTKEKHEKNAN
-1119 ISGKHKKWYGK
+1119 ISGKHKKEYGK

>member
-1 MGGFTMKSRLLKG
+1 MKSRLLKG

-120 KIKKIIKMQ
+120 KIKEIIKMQ

-226 LVSKENEIIGNDEES
+226 LVSKENEIIGNNEES

-261 QRIEKAGKE
+261 QRIEKVGKE

-311 IAINSDENITAYTD
+311 IVINSDENITAYTD

-363 VINTKNLEPGEYYI
+363 VINTKNMEPGEYYI

-410 NYSPKAV
+410 NYSPKSV

-425 KFKLKAEM
+425 KFKLRAET
-433 GTNTDTDI
+433 GINTNTDI

-453 NVYKDNHSIEAGTNT
+453 NVYEDNRNIDADANT

-474 DFSFISQANTA
+474 DFSFMSQADTD

-546 GLSENIKR
+546 GLSETIKR

-574 KNAEEGAKIIVNY
+574 NISEEGAKIIVNY

-767 DGTNTLLFKT
+767 DGTNTLLFKQ

-932 GQGDKI
+932 GQGEKI

-961 TDDEVILLD
+961 TDDEVILMD

-984 IQCTDGGSIISET
+984 IQCSDGGSVVSKFMET
-997 NDAYKEGQSISLEAK
+997 YKEGQTISLKAK

-1067 YVTKDNSGENPGNEI
+1067 SVTKDNSGEKPGNEI
-1082 TTQKAV
+1082 TTQKVV

-1108 TTKGKHEKNAN
+1108 TTKEKHEKNAN
-1119 ISGKHKKWYGK
+1119 ISGKHKKEYGK

>member
-1 MGGFTMKSRLLKG
+1 MKSRLLKG

-120 KIKKIIKMQ
+120 KIKEIIKMQ

-261 QRIEKAGKE
+261 QRIEKVGKE

-311 IAINSDENITAYTD
+311 IVINSDENITAYTD

-363 VINTKNLEPGEYYI
+363 VINTKNMEPGEYYI

-474 DFSFISQANTA
+474 DFSFMSQADTD

-546 GLSENIKR
+546 GLSETIKR

-574 KNAEEGAKIIVNY
+574 NISEEGAKIIVNY

-710 ALSAPTN
+710 ALTAPTN
-717 DEIAECVAKL
+717 DEITECVAKL

-777 GYLSVGQDNN
+777 GYISVGQDNN

-818 EKVELKLDPLTVK
+818 EKVELKLDPLTIK

-840 TEPETKQSTE
+840 TEPGTKQSTE
-850 EAVDKKGI
+850 EVDKKGI

-961 TDDEVILLD
+961 TDDEVILMD

-997 NDAYKEGQSISLEAK
+997 NDAYKEGQSISLEAV
-1012 ADDGYIFAGWECD
+1012 ADEGYIFAGWECD

-1067 YVTKDNSGENPGNEI
+1067 SVTKDNSGEKPGNEI
-1082 TTQKAV
+1082 TTQKVV

-1108 TTKGKHEKNAN
+1108 TTKEKHEKNAN
-1119 ISGKHKKWYGK
+1119 ISGKHKKEYGK

>member
-1 MGGFTMKSRLLKG
+1 MKSRLLKG

-120 KIKKIIKMQ
+120 KIKEIIKMQ

-144 IFDTLLAL
+144 TFDTLLAL

-164 SMEKAVLFVLSNQK
+164 SMEKAVIFVVSNQK

-226 LVSKENEIIGNDEES
+226 LISKESEIIGNNEES

-261 QRIEKAGKE
+261 QRIEKVGKE

-345 MGNESTAYVKG
+345 MGNASTAYVKG

-363 VINTKNLEPGEYYI
+363 VINTKNMKPGEYYI

-382 DKESGQVLAI
+382 DKESGQVVAI

-497 NTVIKTD
+497 NMVIKTD

-526 KDEIN
+526 KDEIT
-531 DDDTHVNVK
+531 DDDKYVNVK
-540 FNMQGI
+540 FDMQGI

-559 VIILDNSGSMRTEDW
+559 VIILDNSRSMRTEDW

-596 RYVNRGNA
+596 RYINKGNVITA
-604 ETGFSNDKEY
+604 FSNDKEY
-614 LNEVLSRGVWL
+614 LNEVLNRGVWL
-625 WGGTPIYSSINNSI
+625 WGGTPIYGSINNSI
-639 NDLKN
+639 NDFKN
-644 SEYRDKVIY
+644 SENRDKVIY

-659 RWGDS
+659 RSADS
-664 PEINVKELKDLNIT
+664 GTLNVKQITEQNIT
-678 IYSVFLEANASEES
+678 IYSVFLEFNASESS
-692 RVEAKKTMQYIAD
+692 RAEAKKTMQYIAD

-777 GYLSVGQDNN
+777 GYISVGQDNN

-818 EKVELKLDPLTVK
+818 EKVELKLDPLTIK

-932 GQGDKI
+932 GQGEKI

-961 TDDEVILLD
+961 TDDEVILMD

-984 IQCTDGGSIISET
+984 IQCTDGGSVISET
-997 NDAYKEGQSISLEAK
+997 NDAYKEGQSISLEAV
-1012 ADDGYIFAGWECD
+1012 ADEGYIFAGWECD

-1067 YVTKDNSGENPGNEI
+1067 YVTKDNSGEKPGNEI

-1119 ISGKHKKWYGK
+1119 ISGKHKKGYGK

>member
-1 MGGFTMKSRLLKG
+1 MKSRLLKG

-32 TKDVYSNEN
+32 SKDVYSNEN

-144 IFDTLLAL
+144 TFDTLLAL

-178 EDGSFSYTGK
+178 EDGSFSYNGK

-226 LVSKENEIIGNDEES
+226 LISKESEIIGNDEES

-311 IAINSDENITAYTD
+311 IVINSDENITAYTD

-363 VINTKNLEPGEYYI
+363 VINTKNMEPGEYYI

-382 DKESGQVLAI
+382 DKESGQVVAI

-474 DFSFISQANTA
+474 DFSFMSQADTD

-546 GLSENIKR
+546 GLSETIKR

-574 KNAEEGAKIIVNY
+574 NISEEGAKIIVNY

-717 DEIAECVAKL
+717 DEITECVAKL

-787 MEMKVP
+787 MEMKMP
-793 VTGIADDEIINL
+793 VSVSGNEEIINL

-818 EKVELKLDPLTVK
+818 EKVELKLDPLTIK

-932 GQGDKI
+932 GQGEKI

-961 TDDEVILLD
+961 TDDEVILMD

-984 IQCTDGGSIISET
+984 IQCSDGGSVVSKFMET
-997 NDAYKEGQSISLEAK
+997 YKEGQTISLKAK

-1067 YVTKDNSGENPGNEI
+1067 SVTKDNSGEKPGNEI
-1082 TTQKAV
+1082 TTQKVV

-1108 TTKGKHEKNAN
+1108 ITKEEHEKNAN
-1119 ISGKHKKWYGK
+1119 ISGKHKKEYGK

>member
-1 MGGFTMKSRLLKG
+1 MKSRLLKG

-32 TKDVYSNEN
+32 SKDVYSNEN

-144 IFDTLLAL
+144 TFDTLLAL

-178 EDGSFSYTGK
+178 EDGSFSYNGK

-226 LVSKENEIIGNDEES
+226 LISKESEIIGNDEES

-311 IAINSDENITAYTD
+311 IVINSDENITAYTD

-363 VINTKNLEPGEYYI
+363 VINTKNMEPGEYYI

-382 DKESGQVLAI
+382 DKESGQVVAI

-474 DFSFISQANTA
+474 DFSFMSQADTD

-546 GLSENIKR
+546 GLSETIKR

-574 KNAEEGAKIIVNY
+574 NISEEGAKIIVNY

-717 DEIAECVAKL
+717 DEITECVAKL

-767 DGTNTLLFKT
+767 DGTNTLLFKQ

-787 MEMKVP
+787 IEMKVP

-831 RKITTEIVE
+831 RRITTEIVE

-932 GQGDKI
+932 GQGEKI

-961 TDDEVILLD
+961 TDDEVILMD

-984 IQCTDGGSIISET
+984 IQCSDGGSVVSKFMET
-997 NDAYKEGQSISLEAK
+997 YKEGQTISLKAK

-1067 YVTKDNSGENPGNEI
+1067 SVTKDNSGEKPGNEI

-1108 TTKGKHEKNAN
+1108 STKEKHEKNAN
-1119 ISGKHKKWYGK
+1119 ISGKHKKEYGK

-1188 FMAGKKEKEE
+1188 FMAGKRKKKNNRG
-1198 Q
+1198 

>member
-1 MGGFTMKSRLLKG
+1 MKSRLLKG

-144 IFDTLLAL
+144 TFDTLLAL

-178 EDGSFSYTGK
+178 EDGSFSYNGK

-226 LVSKENEIIGNDEES
+226 LISKESEIIGNDEES

-363 VINTKNLEPGEYYI
+363 VINTKNMEPGEYYI

-382 DKESGQVLAI
+382 DKESGQVVAI

-474 DFSFISQANTA
+474 DFSFMSQADTD

-546 GLSENIKR
+546 GLSETIKR

-574 KNAEEGAKIIVNY
+574 NISEEGAKIIVNY

-717 DEIAECVAKL
+717 DEITECVAKL

-767 DGTNTLLFKT
+767 DGTNTLLFKQ

-787 MEMKVP
+787 IEMKVP

-831 RKITTEIVE
+831 RRITTEIVE

-932 GQGDKI
+932 GQGEKI

-961 TDDEVILLD
+961 TDDEVILMD

-984 IQCTDGGSIISET
+984 IQCSDGGSVVSKFMET
-997 NDAYKEGQSISLEAK
+997 YKEGQTISLKAK

-1067 YVTKDNSGENPGNEI
+1067 SVTKDNSGEKPGNEI
-1082 TTQKAV
+1082 TTQKVV

-1108 TTKGKHEKNAN
+1108 ITKEEHEKNAN
-1119 ISGKHKKWYGK
+1119 ISGKHKKEYGK

>member
-1 MGGFTMKSRLLKG
+1 MKSRLLKG

-120 KIKKIIKMQ
+120 KIKEIIKMQ

-363 VINTKNLEPGEYYI
+363 VINTKNMEPGEYYI

-382 DKESGQVLAI
+382 DKESGQVVAI

-417 SVNTKKEI
+417 SVNTK
-425 KFKLKAEM
+425 
-433 GTNTDTDI
+433 
-441 DININVENQNGE
+441 
-453 NVYKDNHSIEAGTNT
+453 
-468 KYIECN
+468 YIECN
-474 DFSFISQANTA
+474 DFSFMSQADTD

-526 KDEIN
+526 KDEIT
-531 DDDTHVNVK
+531 DDDKYVNVK
-540 FNMQGI
+540 FDMQGI

-644 SEYRDKVIY
+644 SENRDKVIY

-659 RWGDS
+659 RSADS
-664 PEINVKELKDLNIT
+664 GTLNVKQITEQNIT
-678 IYSVFLEANASEES
+678 IYSVFLESNASEDS

-777 GYLSVGQDNN
+777 GYISVGQDNN
-787 MEMKVP
+787 MEMKMP
-793 VTGIADDEIINL
+793 VSVSGNEEIINL

-818 EKVELKLDPLTVK
+818 EKVELKLDPLTIK

-850 EAVDKKGI
+850 ETVDKKTT
-858 YAKNVIP
+858 YAKNILP

-932 GQGDKI
+932 GQGEKI

-961 TDDEVILLD
+961 TDDEVILMD

-984 IQCTDGGSIISET
+984 IQCSDGGSVVSKFMET
-997 NDAYKEGQSISLEAK
+997 YKEGQTISLKAK

-1067 YVTKDNSGENPGNEI
+1067 SVTKDNSGEKPGNEI
-1082 TTQKAV
+1082 TTQKVV

-1108 TTKGKHEKNAN
+1108 TTKEKHEKNAN
-1119 ISGKHKKWYGK
+1119 ISGKHKKEYGK

>member
-1 MGGFTMKSRLLKG
+1 MKSRLLKG

-120 KIKKIIKMQ
+120 KIKEIIKMQ

-251 LTEIDANRTL
+251 LIEIDANRTL

-363 VINTKNLEPGEYYI
+363 VINTKNMEPGEYYI

-382 DKESGQVLAI
+382 DKESGQVVAI

-417 SVNTKKEI
+417 SVNTK
-425 KFKLKAEM
+425 
-433 GTNTDTDI
+433 
-441 DININVENQNGE
+441 
-453 NVYKDNHSIEAGTNT
+453 
-468 KYIECN
+468 YIECN
-474 DFSFISQANTA
+474 DFSFMSQADTD

-526 KDEIN
+526 KDEIT
-531 DDDTHVNVK
+531 DDDKYVNVK
-540 FNMQGI
+540 FDMQGI

-777 GYLSVGQDNN
+777 GYISVGQDNN
-787 MEMKVP
+787 MEMKMP
-793 VTGIADDEIINL
+793 VSVSGNEEIINL

-818 EKVELKLDPLTVK
+818 EKVELKLDPLTIK

-850 EAVDKKGI
+850 ETVDKKTT
-858 YAKNVIP
+858 YAKNILP

-932 GQGDKI
+932 GQGEKI

-961 TDDEVILLD
+961 TDDEVILMD

-984 IQCTDGGSIISET
+984 IQCSDGGSVVSKFMET
-997 NDAYKEGQSISLEAK
+997 YKEGQTISLKAK

-1067 YVTKDNSGENPGNEI
+1067 SVTKDNSGEKPGNEI
-1082 TTQKAV
+1082 TTQKVV

-1108 TTKGKHEKNAN
+1108 TTKEKHEKNAN
-1119 ISGKHKKWYGK
+1119 ISGKHKKEYGK

>member
-1 MGGFTMKSRLLKG
+1 MKSRLLKG

-32 TKDVYSNEN
+32 SKDVYSNEN

-144 IFDTLLAL
+144 TFDTLLAL

-178 EDGSFSYTGK
+178 EDGSFSYNGK

-226 LVSKENEIIGNDEES
+226 LISKESEIIGNDEES

-311 IAINSDENITAYTD
+311 IVINSDENITAYTD

-363 VINTKNLEPGEYYI
+363 VINTKNMEPGEYYI

-382 DKESGQVLAI
+382 DKESGQVVAI

-474 DFSFISQANTA
+474 DFSFMSQADTD

-546 GLSENIKR
+546 GLSETIKR

-574 KNAEEGAKIIVNY
+574 NISEEGAKIIVNY

-717 DEIAECVAKL
+717 DEITECVAKL

-753 IEFSNAPDEIIKND
+753 IEFSNASDEIIKND
-767 DGTNTLLFKT
+767 DGTNTLLFKQ

-787 MEMKVP
+787 IEMKVP

-831 RKITTEIVE
+831 RRITTEIVE

-932 GQGDKI
+932 GQGEKI

-961 TDDEVILLD
+961 TDDEVILMD

-984 IQCTDGGSIISET
+984 IQCSDGGSVVSKFMET
-997 NDAYKEGQSISLEAK
+997 YKEGQTISLKAK

-1067 YVTKDNSGENPGNEI
+1067 SVTKDNSGEKPGNEI
-1082 TTQKAV
+1082 TTQKVV

-1108 TTKGKHEKNAN
+1108 TTKEKHEKNAN
-1119 ISGKHKKWYGK
+1119 ISGKHKKEYGK

>member
-1 MGGFTMKSRLLKG
+1 MKSRLLKG

-120 KIKKIIKMQ
+120 KIKEIIKMQ

-297 VRDESVISGPQITG
+297 VRDESVISGRQITG

-363 VINTKNLEPGEYYI
+363 VINTKNMEPGEYYI

-382 DKESGQVLAI
+382 DKESGQVVAI

-417 SVNTKKEI
+417 SVNTK
-425 KFKLKAEM
+425 
-433 GTNTDTDI
+433 
-441 DININVENQNGE
+441 
-453 NVYKDNHSIEAGTNT
+453 
-468 KYIECN
+468 YIECN
-474 DFSFISQANTA
+474 DFSFMSQADTD

-526 KDEIN
+526 KDEIT
-531 DDDTHVNVK
+531 DDDKYVNVK
-540 FNMQGI
+540 FDMQGI

-777 GYLSVGQDNN
+777 GYISVGQDNN

-793 VTGIADDEIINL
+793 VTGIADEEIINL

-818 EKVELKLDPLTVK
+818 EKVELKLDPLTIK

-850 EAVDKKGI
+850 ETVDKKTT
-858 YAKNVIP
+858 YAKNILP

-932 GQGDKI
+932 GQGEKI

-961 TDDEVILLD
+961 TDDEVILMD

-984 IQCTDGGSIISET
+984 IQCSDGGSVVSKFMET
-997 NDAYKEGQSISLEAK
+997 YKEGQTISLKAK

-1067 YVTKDNSGENPGNEI
+1067 SVTKDNSGEKPGNEI
-1082 TTQKAV
+1082 TTQKVV

-1108 TTKGKHEKNAN
+1108 TTKEKHEKNAN
-1119 ISGKHKKWYGK
+1119 ISGKHKKEYGK

>member
-120 KIKKIIKMQ
+120 KIKEIIKMQ

-363 VINTKNLEPGEYYI
+363 VINTKNMEPGEYYI

-382 DKESGQVLAI
+382 DKESGQVVAI

-417 SVNTKKEI
+417 SVNTK
-425 KFKLKAEM
+425 
-433 GTNTDTDI
+433 
-441 DININVENQNGE
+441 
-453 NVYKDNHSIEAGTNT
+453 
-468 KYIECN
+468 YIECN
-474 DFSFISQANTA
+474 DFSFMSQADTD

-526 KDEIN
+526 KDEIT
-531 DDDTHVNVK
+531 DDDKYVNVK
-540 FNMQGI
+540 FDMQGI

-777 GYLSVGQDNN
+777 GYISVGQDNN
-787 MEMKVP
+787 MEMKMP
-793 VTGIADDEIINL
+793 VSVSGNEEIINL

-818 EKVELKLDPLTVK
+818 EKVELKLDPLTIK

-850 EAVDKKGI
+850 ETVDKKTT
-858 YAKNVIP
+858 YAKNILP

-932 GQGDKI
+932 GQGEKI

-961 TDDEVILLD
+961 TDDEVILMD

-984 IQCTDGGSIISET
+984 IQCSDGGSVVSKFMET
-997 NDAYKEGQSISLEAK
+997 YKEGQTISLKAK

-1067 YVTKDNSGENPGNEI
+1067 SVTKDNSGEKPGNEI
-1082 TTQKAV
+1082 TTQKVV

-1108 TTKGKHEKNAN
+1108 TTKEKHEKNAN
-1119 ISGKHKKWYGK
+1119 ISGKHKKEYGK

>member
-1 MGGFTMKSRLLKG
+1 MKSRLLKG

-120 KIKKIIKMQ
+120 KIKEIIKMQ

-226 LVSKENEIIGNDEES
+226 LVSKENEIIGNNEES

-261 QRIEKAGKE
+261 QRIEKVGKE

-311 IAINSDENITAYTD
+311 IVINSDENITAYTD

-363 VINTKNLEPGEYYI
+363 VINTKNMEPGEYYI
-377 VTMVT
+377 VTIVT
-382 DKESGQVLAI
+382 DKESGQVVAI

-410 NYSPKAV
+410 NYSPKSV

-425 KFKLKAEM
+425 KFKLRAET
-433 GTNTDTDI
+433 GINTNTDI

-453 NVYKDNHSIEAGTNT
+453 NVYEDNRNIDADANT

-474 DFSFISQANTA
+474 DFSFMSQADTD

-546 GLSENIKR
+546 GLSETIKR

-574 KNAEEGAKIIVNY
+574 NISEEGAKIIVNY

-767 DGTNTLLFKT
+767 DGTNTLLFKQ

-924 LENKETKI
+924 LENKEVEI

-938 TETIDTDT
+938 TEIIDTDT

-961 TDDEVILLD
+961 TDDEVILMD

-997 NDAYKEGQSISLEAK
+997 NDAYKEGQSISLEAV
-1012 ADDGYIFAGWECD
+1012 ADEGYIFAGWECD

-1048 KAVFAKKKNMEN
+1048 KAIFAKKKNMEN

-1067 YVTKDNSGENPGNEI
+1067 YVTKDNSGEKPGNEI

-1119 ISGKHKKWYGK
+1119 ISGKHKKGYGK